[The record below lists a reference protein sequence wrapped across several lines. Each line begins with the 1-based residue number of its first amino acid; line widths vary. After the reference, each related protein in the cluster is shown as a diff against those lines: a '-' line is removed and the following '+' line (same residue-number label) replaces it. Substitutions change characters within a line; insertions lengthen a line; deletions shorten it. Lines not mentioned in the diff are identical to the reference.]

1 MNLHGRYTTEEEE
14 NFLNHMKS
22 LVENVDEVERKE
34 ISGSVKKG
42 TGVFGISDLDVWVIT
57 RVRIH
62 QSFNWRTEPVV
73 S

>member
-1 MNLHGRYTTEEEE
+1 MNRLGRYITEEE
-14 NFLNHMKS
+14 NKFLNHMRS
-22 LVENVDEVERKE
+22 LVENVDEVERIE
-34 ISGSVKKG
+34 ISGSVNKG